1 MTCLQ
6 CGRQFC
12 RACLDESNDPQYCA
26 DCHQERVARFA
37 SQMSAKPV
45 KGKAKKQAKP
55 KPAVAPVPPQATG
68 RKGRRKGSE
77 LPAPPVVSA
86 PAAGLP
92 SAPVHPDLAAPQM
105 PAGQAQAS
113 QRPSVEEFAPQAPP
127 VPPVAPTVPQVVQ
140 PPAQAQPVVEAA
152 PPAPRPKAAAPMQ
165 PAPAAPPPSD
175 EPFALGTASSMA
187 PFEPAAPSQ
196 APPAPPRVEPAAP
209 APPPGDAVTR
219 TPTIVPPAPVPA
231 APEPEPRAAEA
242 SPEDEEKAAF
252 WGDLEGPRR
261 TARRRERRA
270 VPAPIPVEASDA
282 TPAAVAEAIVP
293 ADGAQVKDEY
303 APRLG
308 RRGARKERKARK
320 VDAGKPV
327 AMQYPEEYD
336 GAVTTSPSYIKA
348 VFFGLLTGILLA
360 GAYAGFEWW
369 RHSGRWIFGWV
380 IGFAVGVVIVFASGR
395 HFNWKLGVAA
405 AVISWA
411 SLCLGQMA
419 FSILDVRF
427 NSIIPLKL
435 PFMTLLNHAA
445 HELADS
451 FTSPWVILFI
461 ITGAVAFLVSF
472 RPWPIK
478 FQISASDRSGSV
490 QSPSGPRH
498 VAGPSA

>member
-1 MTCLQ
+1 M
-6 CGRQFC
+6 
-12 RACLDESNDPQYCA
+12 
-26 DCHQERVARFA
+26 
-37 SQMSAKPV
+37 
-45 KGKAKKQAKP
+45 
-55 KPAVAPVPPQATG
+55 
-68 RKGRRKGSE
+68 
-77 LPAPPVVSA
+77 
-86 PAAGLP
+86 
-92 SAPVHPDLAAPQM
+92 
-105 PAGQAQAS
+105 
-113 QRPSVEEFAPQAPP
+113 
-127 VPPVAPTVPQVVQ
+127 
-140 PPAQAQPVVEAA
+140 
-152 PPAPRPKAAAPMQ
+152 
-165 PAPAAPPPSD
+165 
-175 EPFALGTASSMA
+175 
-187 PFEPAAPSQ
+187 
-196 APPAPPRVEPAAP
+196 
-209 APPPGDAVTR
+209 TR

-231 APEPEPRAAEA
+231 APEPEAVETRRQKEPKGPRKPLRKPAEQAASQPPQVGAAEA
-242 SPEDEEKAAF
+242 SPEDDEKAAF

-261 TARRRERRA
+261 TARRKERKA
-270 VPAPIPVEASDA
+270 VPAPIPVEAVA
-282 TPAAVAEAIVP
+282 EAPAAVAEAIVP
-293 ADGAQVKDEY
+293 AAGAPVKDEY

-308 RRGARKERKARK
+308 ISGARKEKKAQR
-320 VDAGKPV
+320 VAAGRPV

-348 VFFGLLTGILLA
+348 AFFGLLTGILLA

-411 SLCLGQMA
+411 SLCVGQIA